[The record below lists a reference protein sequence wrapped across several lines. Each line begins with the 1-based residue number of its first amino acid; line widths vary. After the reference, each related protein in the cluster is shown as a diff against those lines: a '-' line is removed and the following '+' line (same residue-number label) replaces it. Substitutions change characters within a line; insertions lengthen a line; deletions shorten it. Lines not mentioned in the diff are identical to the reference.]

1 MKDKNIIKKGLNS
14 NQLKIIAIIA
24 MTIDHLNK
32 TLLVSTVHG
41 TLNDILRIIGRITIP
56 IMCFFISEG
65 YFHTK
70 SKKRYIGRLFIFSII
85 SHIPYCLAFN
95 HSIIP
100 KSIFLETSVIW
111 SLLWGLIALAVVKQE
126 KINKILK
133 GIFIFIIFL
142 IVGRS
147 DWGIYSVALILTL
160 GVTRGNKTNQM
171 LGIGIISLSYMIMG
185 YMENHNFPQFMHYMG
200 LFLTIPFL
208 INYNGEKGKCKFLK
222 WFFYIYYPLHLGIL
236 VILRDLV
243 LI

>member
-1 MKDKNIIKKGLNS
+1 MENNNIIKKGLNS

-32 TLLVSTVHG
+32 ILLSSVVKG
-41 TLNDILRIIGRITIP
+41 TLNDILRIIGRMTIP

-70 SKKRYIGRLFIFSII
+70 SKKKYIGRLFIFSII

-95 HSIIP
+95 YPIIP
-100 KSIFLETSVIW
+100 KSIFFETSVIW
-111 SLLWGLIALAVVKQE
+111 SLLWGLIALTIVKHE

-133 GIFIFIIFL
+133 GILVFLIFIL
-142 IVGRS
+142 VTNS
-147 DWGIYSVALILTL
+147 DWGIYAVALILTF
-160 GVTRGNKTNQM
+160 GITRGNKINQM
-171 LGIGIISLSYMIMG
+171 IGFITISISYMIIR
-185 YMENHNFPQFMHYMG
+185 YTENHSISQFIHYMG

-208 INYNGEKGKCKFLK
+208 VNYNGEKGKCKFLK